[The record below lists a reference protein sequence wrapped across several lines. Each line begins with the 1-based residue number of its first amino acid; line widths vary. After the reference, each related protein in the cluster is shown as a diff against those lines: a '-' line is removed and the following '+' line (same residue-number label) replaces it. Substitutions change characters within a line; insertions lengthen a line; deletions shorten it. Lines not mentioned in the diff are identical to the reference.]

1 MSSSTRKGRLS
12 GRHWIDAGL
21 KRLSEEGVDGLRVD
35 TLAPLLG
42 TTKGS
47 FYYHFKNRAEYLDAL
62 IERWKAVSLADVP
75 PLAELGKA
83 AALKRLRAAWRQRDD
98 DTPNETLHRAAEG
111 AVRQWARQDPEVM
124 EALRDVDVAR
134 LQYYMAL
141 FEDCGWSRNDAHAR
155 AFLLLS
161 SLVGVNALSPTLG
174 LDLTE
179 RRTLEAGNIL
189 VCAPEA

>member
-1 MSSSTRKGRLS
+1 MSPSTRKGRLS

-21 KRLSEEGVDGLRVD
+21 ERLSEEGVDGLRVD

-83 AALKRLRAAWRQRDD
+83 AALKRLRAAWRQHDD
-98 DTPNETLHRAAEG
+98 AQDETLHRSAEG
-111 AVRQWARQDPEVM
+111 AVRLWARQDPEVM
-124 EALRDVDVAR
+124 EALREVDMAR
-134 LQYYMAL
+134 LRYYMAL
-141 FEDCGWSRNDAHAR
+141 FEDCGWSRNEAHAR

-161 SLVGVNALSPTLG
+161 ALVGVNALSPTLG

-179 RRTLEAGNIL
+179 RRAIEAGDVL
-189 VCAPEA
+189 LSTP